1 MRHAIRKNIK
11 LATYPLLRKL
21 GLNINMFLISD
32 PHDVREVLK
41 NDKVQG
47 HEDMA
52 HWWDLLVQY
61 RKLTNGYKADR
72 IHSEELGLM
81 RDYDPIRPENAKI
94 GKLIRRRVM
103 DRLSKKSLEAGWVA
117 SVDEQRDLLE
127 ASLLKLG
134 KNGTVAIEPLTPLT
148 HPTLSNMLQ
157 FSLGRD
163 LDHDRRAELVHVR
176 TISKQYNISTY
187 TVRNNVCNT
196 LHFTMTY

>member
-1 MRHAIRKNIK
+1 
-11 LATYPLLRKL
+11 
-21 GLNINMFLISD
+21 MFLISD

-187 TVRNNVCNT
+187 TVHNNVCNT